1 MKHSSGYTIEDVI
14 EAGKA
19 RRAQFDFDKFQPDFM
34 GLVFLNADWGWPI
47 TSGVRPAHQVT
58 SDILTSGE
66 QMFFENDI
74 LMPGE
79 SARAYIKL
87 LAPEYYPKCLSV
99 GKEINMNVGGRVVG
113 KVKILEIYN
122 EILLGGGS

>member
-1 MKHSSGYTIEDVI
+1 MKHPSGYTIEDLI
-14 EAGKA
+14 EIGKE
-19 RRAQFDFDKFQPDFM
+19 RRSQFDFDKFQPDFM
-34 GLVFLNADWGWPI
+34 GLVFLNADRGWPI
-47 TSGVRPAHQVT
+47 TSGVRPAHQVA

-99 GKEINMNVGGRVVG
+99 GKEINMNVGAGLL
-113 KVKILEIYN
+113 VK
-122 EILLGGGS
+122 SQF

>member
-1 MKHSSGYTIEDVI
+1 MKHPSGYTIEDVI

-19 RRAQFDFDKFQPDFM
+19 RRSRFEFDKYKPDFM
-34 GLVFLNADWGWPI
+34 GLVSLSPDRGWPI

-66 QMFFENDI
+66 QIFFENEI
-74 LMPGE
+74 LMPGG

-87 LAPEYYPKCLSV
+87 LSPEHYPHCLRV
-99 GKEINMNVGGRVVG
+99 GKEININEGSRVIG
-113 KVKILEIYN
+113 KVKVLEVYN
-122 EILLGGGS
+122 ELLLAAR

>member
-1 MKHSSGYTIEDVI
+1 MKHPSGYTIDDVI
-14 EAGKA
+14 QAGKE
-19 RRAQFDFDKFQPDFM
+19 RRARFDVDEYKPDFM
-34 GLVFLNADWGWPI
+34 GLVSLKTDRGWPI

-66 QMFFENDI
+66 QVFFEDDL

-87 LAPEYYPKCLSV
+87 ISPEHYPHCLSV
-99 GKEINMNVGGRVVG
+99 GQEININEGARVIG
-113 KVKILEIYN
+113 KVRVLEVYN
-122 EILLGGGS
+122 ELVLSTS